1 MMDEENWK
9 FVVDFGSRACCTHD
23 YSSQQQSWFELSSKQ
38 CCCSRAEKKQRG
50 EAELV
55 LRESHASRTGGRDG
69 RPHAELFCVASFVRF
84 WRDSARVALPRQQQ
98 QPILCTC
105 EMRRNPPVCSSSYG
119 MKTESS
125 YQTANSVFSVLGRWR
140 LSQKNHNKA

>member
-23 YSSQQQSWFELSSKQ
+23 YSSQQQSWFELSSKSSKRS
-38 CCCSRAEKKQRG
+38 CCSIAEKKQRG
-50 EAELV
+50 EAEFV

-84 WRDSARVALPRQQQ
+84 WRDSGVALPRQQQ

-125 YQTANSVFSVLGRWR
+125 YQTANLVFSVVSDHPEDGV
-140 LSQKNHNKA
+140 